1 MFHLQLVWHIQ
12 KYIYFFFKF
21 FYPNTHKIL
30 VLSYGRTEGHFRR
43 NSHGRRRGW
52 RLAGPE

>member
-12 KYIYFFFKF
+12 KYIYLFFKF
-21 FYPNTHKIL
+21 FYPNTHKIS